1 MKIKKQEDVK
11 MGIKK
16 QIGMG
21 IMSAALGLALV
32 GGGTFA
38 YFSDSETT
46 SNTFAAGTLDLSVN
60 PEVIVEVDNLSPG
73 DSITRDFELGNNG
86 TLDIEKVFLETDY
99 TVDGAANFAK
109 HIQVEFLYNA
119 DKLDEVIYET
129 TLHELKE
136 MNPEVVGEHVLDPV
150 LGSGL
155 EAGGDADDL
164 VVKFTFVDNGEEQN
178 QFQGAELELEWT
190 FTAVQGEGEEK

>member
-21 IMSAALGLALV
+21 IMSAALGLTLV

-46 SNTFAAGTLDLSVN
+46 SNTFAAGTLDLSAN
-60 PEVIVEVDNLSPG
+60 PTTIVDVDELTPG
-73 DSITRDFELGNNG
+73 DSVTRDFELQNNG
-86 TLDIEKVFLETDY
+86 TLDIDKVFLETDY

-109 HIQVEFLYNA
+109 HIQVEFMYNA
-119 DKLDEVIYET
+119 DKADEVIYET
-129 TLHELKE
+129 TLYELKE

-155 EAGGDADDL
+155 EAGGDVDDL
-164 VVKFTFVDNGEEQN
+164 VVKFTFVDDGEDQN
-178 QFQGAELELEWT
+178 NLQGAELELEWT